1 MQTQLTRLKPT
12 SPDLLVRKEDGSGML
27 NAEGEAVL
35 MSSYWRRRISDGD
48 VVLMGESPAPT
59 DDAKK
64 AK

>member
-1 MQTQLTRLKPT
+1 MQTQLTRLKPA

-27 NAEGEAVL
+27 APEGEAVL

-48 VVLMGESPAPT
+48 VVLIKDAPAPG
-59 DDAKK
+59 DEVKK